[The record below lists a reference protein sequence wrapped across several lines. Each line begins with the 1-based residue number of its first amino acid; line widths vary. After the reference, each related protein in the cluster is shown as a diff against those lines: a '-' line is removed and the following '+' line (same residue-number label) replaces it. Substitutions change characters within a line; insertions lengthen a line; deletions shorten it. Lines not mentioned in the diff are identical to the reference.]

1 MLEEFVAFDRVA
13 VGDAQAVCA
22 LRQSVATSA
31 DESRQPGEGIFPLQY
46 DTNGIVA
53 QSDGGCTNQVAVEV
67 VWHCM
72 GEVGGI
78 YFHAVVADFDV
89 VDSGGGVVVILLYL
103 ALVHGS
109 GRDAQFVHHAAVGE
123 ICPIFFPV
131 ADGNGRYFEISAF
144 VIDLSPTFTVEVQ
157 IEFPVFAV
165 SDADKLVLVVI
176 EQVWHDAYR

>member
-1 MLEEFVAFDRVA
+1 
-13 VGDAQAVCA
+13 
-22 LRQSVATSA
+22 
-31 DESRQPGEGIFPLQY
+31 
-46 DTNGIVA
+46 
-53 QSDGGCTNQVAVEV
+53 
-67 VWHCM
+67 M

-78 YFHAVVADFDV
+78 YLYAAVADFDV
-89 VDSGGGVVVILLYL
+89 VDSGSGVLIVFTHL

-131 ADGNGRYFEISAF
+131 ADGNRRYFEISAF

-165 SDADKLVLVVI
+165 SDADKLVPFVI
-176 EQVWHDAYR
+176 EQVGHDASRQLGLIGTVAYGEP